1 MLTKGVVGVGAGRNS
16 EDDQIGD
23 DRWGR
28 RGSRRSDLR
37 PAWPATHS
45 NTLITHC
52 SFTAGLEEMGVSVT
66 TNQHSFGEFIQLR
79 IIIFGWW
86 RNGHISGPAVSTRV
100 RRRKLVK
107 LVAAS
112 CFIVK
117 FKFYNR
123 TSLQFLSVS

>member
-1 MLTKGVVGVGAGRNS
+1 MGVVGVGAGRNS

-45 NTLITHC
+45 NTLITHW
-52 SFTAGLEEMGVSVT
+52 LEEMGVSVT
-66 TNQHSFGEFIQLR
+66 SNQHSFGEFIQLR

-86 RNGHISGPAVSTRV
+86 RNGHISGAAVFHSGQTEKTCETCRC
-100 RRRKLVK
+100 L
-107 LVAAS
+107 L
-112 CFIVK
+112 
-117 FKFYNR
+117 FYCQVQV
-123 TSLQFLSVS
+123 L